1 MSFSYDPTTD
11 LGAVRLIIGD
21 SDATNI
27 MFQDNEVQTFL
38 NLTQAN
44 VYRAAA
50 LAIDTIATN
59 QAMTL
64 KVMSLLDL
72 HTDGAT
78 LAKALRDHAVQLREQ
93 ANISDAANGVLF
105 DYAEQVDNI
114 FTLRE
119 RVLKQAQR
127 RLY

>member
-1 MSFSYDPTTD
+1 MTFTYDPATD
-11 LGAVRLIIGD
+11 LGRLRLIITDTD
-21 SDATNI
+21 SANPLFTDAEA
-27 MFQDNEVQTFL
+27 QAFL
-38 NLTQAN
+38 GLTQQN

-50 LAIDTIATN
+50 MALDTMATS
-59 QAMTL
+59 QTLIL

-72 HTDGAT
+72 STDGA
-78 LAKALRDHAVQLREQ
+78 AVARALREHALQLREQ
-93 ANISDAANGVLF
+93 ANISDAADGSLF

>member
-1 MSFSYDPTTD
+1 MAFTYDPTTD
-11 LGAVRLIIGD
+11 LGRVRLVIGD
-21 SDATNI
+21 TDSQNI
-27 MFQDNEVQTFL
+27 SFQDAEVQAYL
-38 NLTQAN
+38 DLTQAN

-50 LAIDTIATN
+50 MALDTMATN
-59 QAMTL
+59 QAMIL
-64 KVMSLLDL
+64 KVMTLLDL
-72 HTDGAT
+72 HTDGAVV
-78 LAKALRDHAVQLREQ
+78 AKALRDHATQLREQ
-93 ANISDAANGVLF
+93 ANISDAADGSLF